1 MWRHVDKSDQCWLW
15 TAATFANGYGA
26 FRLGGRSGR
35 TAYTHRLA
43 WELTNGPIPDGV
55 EVCHSCDVR
64 ACVNPAHLF
73 LGTHAENMRDMA
85 DKGRA
90 KTSNAKGEAH
100 PLARLTAADI
110 AAIRE
115 RYAAGGVLQREL
127 ATEYGVGQV
136 HISRVVRGLSWVY
149 HVSSP

>member
-1 MWRHVDKSDQCWLW
+1 MWRHVDKSGQCWLW
-15 TAATFANGYGA
+15 TGAPFANGYGG
-26 FRLGGRSGR
+26 FRLGGRAGR
-35 TAYTHRLA
+35 TAYAHRLA

-85 DKGRA
+85 DKGR
-90 KTSNAKGEAH
+90 SNTPNANGEAH
-100 PLARLTAADI
+100 PRARLNATDV
-110 AAIRE
+110 AAIRA

-127 ATEYGVGQV
+127 ATEYGVAQV
-136 HISRVVRGLSWVY
+136 HISRVVRGLSWS
-149 HVSSP
+149 HQVSNP